1 MKNGEMDFFPRRIFV
16 VESVLYLFLLYED
29 EMRRCLVNNPI
40 EVEGEFLKIEVGIS
54 FILRGDI
61 GKFTFP
67 VTMHLGVALILAK
80 GFYKSLIVK
89 NIIGK
94 IHSCP
99 QIGIKHGKDDEQ
111 NTYVNSFFHQRQR

>member
-1 MKNGEMDFFPRRIFV
+1 M
-16 VESVLYLFLLYED
+16 ESVLYLFLLYED